1 MYDVIVVGARVAGSS
16 TAMLLARRGL
26 KVLVVD
32 RASFPS
38 DTLSTHQ
45 VQLPGIAKLRRWG
58 LLERVAASGA
68 PPTRHVVFDQGAV
81 ALDGHYP
88 EFDGVDALYSPR
100 RTVLDKLLVD
110 AAREAGAEVREG
122 FVVEELLADGGRV
135 AGVRGREKGGV
146 AAVERA
152 RLVVGADGKHS
163 LVARTVGAA
172 TYHDKPVLSMA
183 CYTYWEG
190 VDLAGG
196 EIHGRGR
203 RAGPRRQAGGALP
216 HQPRPAQPLPHAA
229 RARVGARRRRRAGQ
243 GPDHRPGHRRR
254 LPRRRAAG
262 RGGGGQP
269 RREAR
274 GGAAGHRSRRGRPR
288 RAAAGD

>member
-1 MYDVIVVGARVAGSS
+1 MHERRRKFGRAELLAGVAHLGVMYDVIVVGARVAGSS

-81 ALDGHYP
+81 TLDGHYP
-88 EFDGVDALYSPR
+88 EFDGVEALYSPR

-146 AAVERA
+146 DAVERA

-172 TYHDKPVLSMA
+172 TSPDKPVLSMA
-183 CYTYWEG
+183 CYT
-190 VDLAGG
+190 
-196 EIHGRGR
+196 
-203 RAGPRRQAGGALP
+203 
-216 HQPRPAQPLPHAA
+216 
-229 RARVGARRRRRAGQ
+229 
-243 GPDHRPGHRRR
+243 
-254 LPRRRAAG
+254 
-262 RGGGGQP
+262 
-269 RREAR
+269 
-274 GGAAGHRSRRGRPR
+274 
-288 RAAAGD
+288 